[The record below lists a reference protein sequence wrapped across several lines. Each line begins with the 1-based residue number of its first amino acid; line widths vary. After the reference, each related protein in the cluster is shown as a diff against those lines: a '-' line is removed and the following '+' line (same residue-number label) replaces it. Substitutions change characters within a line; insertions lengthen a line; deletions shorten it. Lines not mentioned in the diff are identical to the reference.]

1 MFFSAIIEQ
10 VLTGEQGCGGL
21 LRSWIKNKFTPTK
34 DDQLA
39 LINVEKLCERAIFLA
54 APSTFKKF
62 ITDNCKGDEKGFIE
76 DLSILHLSSTYKE
89 RVLEIFPQSR
99 VSMGKQRVST
109 FEALISGRK
118 CLLKLHQH
126 SKDEVLRTDL
136 LGNVPLRKEIE
147 ILNVLSTDP
156 CPNLVRLLGSRKQ
169 APMHMIIERTPRGD
183 LLTYLQDFDNTAES
197 ERLLQ
202 IALDICNAMIY
213 LGEHEIIHRDLC
225 AKNCFL
231 FMHEGQMLIKLG
243 DFHLAVHSGSGPRSL
258 ITLTR
263 QPSYSARFNE
273 DYSNQ
278 FAVRWTAVEALQF
291 GQFSTASDVWSF
303 GVLLSEIFTFGL
315 KPYTNMPSGLSLD
328 DDEEVREY
336 VSRLLSFIKL
346 EHPLFSVL

>member
-1 MFFSAIIEQ
+1 M
-10 VLTGEQGCGGL
+10 TGKQGCGGL
-21 LRSWIKNKFTPTK
+21 LRSWIENKFTPIK

-39 LINVEKLCERAIFLA
+39 LINVEKLCERAVFLA
-54 APSTFKKF
+54 APNTFKQF

-136 LGNVPLRKEIE
+136 LRSVPLRKEIE

-183 LLTYLQDFDNTAES
+183 LLTYLQDFDNPAES

-213 LGEHEIIHRDLC
+213 LGLI
-225 AKNCFL
+225 
-231 FMHEGQMLIKLG
+231 IKLG
-243 DFHLAVHSGSGPRSL
+243 DFHLAVHSGSGPRAP

-263 QPSYSARFNE
+263 QPSYSARHNE
-273 DYSNQ
+273 DCPNQ

-328 DDEEVREY
+328 ADEEVREY
-336 VSRLLSFIKL
+336 VSRLLSFIN
-346 EHPLFSVL
+346 